1 MQENDFKQRHDSNC
15 ITLHG
20 LKKEC
25 DDARFHLNDKSRSNN
40 EMQMEIAAIREQI
53 SRREAEIGAFHRDL
67 ENSFE
72 NHGTHLVLRLASA
85 ALDVRNFVLNTYF
98 AARSHIIVYLHCKLA
113 HWFGG
118 TYQLFG
124 MAHPTPELAAASWDR
139 VLEAMPDLVANN
151 QPHAK
156 AFATEPLKGE
166 LEVWKTCN

>member
-1 MQENDFKQRHDSNC
+1 MRGCRGPELA
-15 ITLHG
+15 T
-20 LKKEC
+20 
-25 DDARFHLNDKSRSNN
+25 
-40 EMQMEIAAIREQI
+40 
-53 SRREAEIGAFHRDL
+53 GAFHSDL
-67 ENSFE
+67 ENLFE
-72 NHGTHLVLRLASA
+72 NHGTYLVLRLASA

-98 AARSHIIVYLHCKLA
+98 AARSHITFYLHCKLA

-156 AFATEPLKGE
+156 AFASDPLKGE
-166 LEVWKTCN
+166 LEVWKTYN